1 MKTLTF
7 PKSARLRSPA
17 DFKRVY
23 DRKCSVSDAT
33 LIVYGLPNDVGH
45 SRIGLSVSRKI
56 GNAVVRNRFKRLYR
70 EAFRLTRSD
79 LPAGYDWIM
88 LPRST
93 REPTLAEVQSSL
105 QKLTLL
111 LMRRLSQTERR

>member
-7 PKSARLRSPA
+7 PKNARLRSAA

-23 DRKCSVSDAT
+23 ERKCSVSDAW
-33 LIVYGLPNDVGH
+33 LIVYGLPNDLGH

-56 GNAVVRNRFKRLYR
+56 GNAVARNRFKRLYR
-70 EAFRLTRSD
+70 EAFRLTRTE
-79 LPAGYDWIM
+79 LPIGYDWII

-93 REPTLAEVQSSL
+93 REPTLADVQKSL

-111 LMRRLSQTERR
+111 LVRRLSQTEKR